1 MHFIIVSSSPGLDLS
16 MGCMTRG
23 GTILIVALLL
33 AGFGA
38 GRAQVPDGGLSR
50 TEVFRQARALAT
62 IGRRMFSDPAL
73 SASGK
78 QSCASCH
85 SPSTAYGPPNAL
97 AVQSGGPGLVAPG
110 IRAVPNLTYIQTTPQ
125 FTEHFH
131 DSDNEGDES
140 VDGGPTGGLTWDGR
154 VDRGRDQALL
164 PLLSPFEMANTD
176 RAALAA
182 VMEKNYGAALREAL
196 GPSMPQG
203 PEAALKAGLQAIE
216 TFEQEYA
223 EFYAYSSKY
232 DAYLAGKATLSEQEA
247 RGLALFNE
255 ESKGNCA
262 ECHRSSI
269 GGDGTPPKFTD
280 YGMIAIGVPRNPEIP
295 ANRDPNFYDL
305 GLCGPE
311 RTDFKD
317 RDEYCGLFKTPSLR
331 NVALRRSF
339 FHNGVFHTL
348 REAVAFYATRD
359 TNPERWYPRDADGS
373 VRKYDDLPGQ
383 FHDNINTDPPF
394 DRRPGDPPALSDA
407 EIDDIVAFLQTL
419 TDGYRP

>member
-1 MHFIIVSSSPGLDLS
+1 
-16 MGCMTRG
+16 MGHAAHRE
-23 GTILIVALLL
+23 VALIAALFVVGL
-33 AGFGA
+33 GTAP
-38 GRAQVPDGGLSR
+38 AQSPEGGLSR
-50 TEVFRQARALAT
+50 AEVYRQVRALAA
-62 IGRRMFSDPAL
+62 IGRQMFSDPAL

-85 SPSTAYGPPNAL
+85 SPAHAYGPPNAL
-97 AVQSGGPGLVAPG
+97 SVQTGGPGLSATG
-110 IRAVPNLTYIQTTPQ
+110 GRAVPSLTYIQITPQ

-131 DSDNEGDES
+131 DSDQEGDES

-164 PLLSPFEMANTD
+164 PLLSPIEMANSD

-182 VMEKNYGAALREAL
+182 LIEKNYGAALREAL
-196 GPSMPQG
+196 GPSMPAG
-203 PEAALKAGLQAIE
+203 PDAALKAGLRAIE
-216 TFEQEYA
+216 TFEQDYT
-223 EFYAYSSKY
+223 EFYPYSSKY
-232 DAYLAGKATLSEQEA
+232 DAYLAGKANLTEQEA
-247 RGLALFNE
+247 RGLKLFND

-262 ECHRSSI
+262 ECHRSSVN
-269 GGDGTPPKFTD
+269 GDGTPPQFTD

-317 RDEYCGLFKTPSLR
+317 REEYCGLFKTPSLR
-331 NVALRRSF
+331 NVALRKSF

-359 TNPERWYPRDADGS
+359 TNPEQWYPRNPDGS
-373 VRKYDDLPGQ
+373 IRKYDDLPAQ
-383 FHDNINTDPPF
+383 YQENINTDPPF
-394 DRRPGDPPALSDA
+394 DRRLGDPPALSDS

>member
-1 MHFIIVSSSPGLDLS
+1 MGHAAHRAVVFIAALAVVGL
-16 MGCMTRG
+16 
-23 GTILIVALLL
+23 
-33 AGFGA
+33 GA
-38 GRAQVPDGGLSR
+38 AQAQAPEGGLSR
-50 TEVFRQARALAT
+50 AEVNQQVRALAA
-62 IGRRMFSDPAL
+62 IGRQMFSDPAL

-85 SPSTAYGPPNAL
+85 SPAHAYGPPNAL
-97 AVQSGGPGLVAPG
+97 AVQTGGPGLSDPG
-110 IRAVPNLTYIQTTPQ
+110 GRAVPSLTYIQITPQ

-131 DSDNEGDES
+131 DSDQEGDES

-164 PLLSPFEMANTD
+164 PLLSPLEMANSD

-182 VMEKNYGAALREAL
+182 LIEKNYGAALREAL
-196 GPSMPQG
+196 GPSMPDG
-203 PEAALKAGLQAIE
+203 PDAALKAGLRAIE
-216 TFEQEYA
+216 TFEQDYT
-223 EFYAYSSKY
+223 EFYPYSSKY
-232 DAYLAGKATLSEQEA
+232 DAYLAGKAKLTEPEA
-247 RGLALFNE
+247 RGLKLFNDE
-255 ESKGNCA
+255 DKGNCA
-262 ECHRSSI
+262 QCHRSSVN
-269 GGDGTPPKFTD
+269 GDGTPPQFTD

-317 RDEYCGLFKTPSLR
+317 REEYCGLFKTPSLR
-331 NVALRRSF
+331 NVALRKSF

-348 REAVAFYATRD
+348 REAVAFYAMRD
-359 TNPERWYPRDADGS
+359 TNPEQWYPRNPDGS
-373 VRKYDDLPGQ
+373 VRKYDDLPAQ
-383 FHDNINTDPPF
+383 YQENINTDPPF
-394 DRRPGDPPALSDA
+394 DRRPGDPPALSDS